1 MSDYLLKKKRVKQCD
16 KKIEELNDQINQL
29 TEKYISSEGIYG
41 DPSILLDINNLK
53 SKRNEFLK
61 MKRSIGPVLN
71 NRDVEKIDN
80 SSVSINEVI
89 FDMSSAS
96 YKISYNKNGR
106 SFCEPISIYR
116 DDMKKNSKVVKE
128 IIDKYGS
135 YTLQNIDVNL
145 YSALSKFDKKMNS
158 DFARNGNAY
167 PIEYQFDGFYKKNS
181 KLNIFDKI
189 KIRNMAN
196 RNENSSHK
204 LSKILPIAIGMAI
217 FAGSVFGISHQ
228 NDDNINDKKFSSRV
242 MTDDDFMNMS
252 NSARSTKSSVKV
264 KTKKNSGKSTS
275 KSKNMKFTLGNRYY
289 LKSVKFKSSASG
301 AKPIVSSDKVGCSY
315 YKPSIVSISDKNGIK
330 VKKIKNGSKK
340 TLDKVVKD
348 AIKNSDSKV
357 NVAINFDGYTK
368 NGEVYNN
375 VGWVNVVDL
384 AVNSKKT
391 NNEKIN
397 DLKQMKKLLN
407 GASKDSGNKN
417 IILTIFMV
425 VFFVFHILFLLS

>member
-158 DFARNGNAY
+158 NFAEDFARNGNAY
-167 PIEYQFDGFYKKNS
+167 PIEYQLDGFYKKNS

-275 KSKNMKFTLGNRYY
+275 KSKNVRFTLGNRYY

-348 AIKNSDSKV
+348 AIKSSDSKV

-384 AVNSKKT
+384 AVNRKKT

-407 GASKDSGNKN
+407 GASKDSGNKKVYKK
-417 IILTIFMV
+417 I
-425 VFFVFHILFLLS
+425 

>member
-16 KKIEELNDQINQL
+16 KKIEELNDQIKRL

-41 DPSILLDINNLK
+41 DSSILLEINNLK
-53 SKRNEFLK
+53 REKNEFLK
-61 MKRSIGPVLN
+61 MRKSIGPLSNKVGEEIV
-71 NRDVEKIDN
+71 D
-80 SSVSINEVI
+80 SSISINEVI

-106 SFCEPISIYR
+106 SFCEPIFVCKN
-116 DDMKKNSKVVKE
+116 DMKKGSKVAEE
-128 IIDKYGS
+128 ILDKYGS

-145 YSALSKFDKKMNS
+145 YSALSKFDKKMHSNFAE

-167 PIEYQFDGFYKKNS
+167 PIEYQFDGFYNVNS

-196 RNENSSHK
+196 RNGNSSHK
-204 LSKILPIAIGMAI
+204 LSKVLPIAIGMAI
-217 FAGSVFGISHQ
+217 FAGSIFGISHQ
-228 NDDNINDKKFSSRV
+228 NDDNINNKKFSSRV

-252 NSARSTKSSVKV
+252 DSERTTKGGIKV
-264 KTKKNSGKSTS
+264 KPKKNSGKSTS
-275 KSKNMKFTLGNRYY
+275 RSKNMKFTLGNRYY

-301 AKPIVSSDKVGCSY
+301 AKPIISSDKVDCSY

-330 VKKIKNGSKK
+330 VKKIKKNSKK

-348 AIKNSDSKV
+348 AVKNSDSKV
-357 NVAINFDGYTK
+357 NVAINFNGYTK
-368 NGEVYNN
+368 NGEVYSN

-397 DLKQMKKLLN
+397 DLKKMKKLLN
-407 GASKDSGNKN
+407 GTSKDSGNKKVYKK
-417 IILTIFMV
+417 I
-425 VFFVFHILFLLS
+425 